1 MADDKLE
8 FMKLPVQRAEG
19 WLPIPRPQLIYVGL
33 GVTDRVN

>member
-1 MADDKLE
+1 MAGDKEE
-8 FMKLPVQRAEG
+8 FMKLAVQRSEG